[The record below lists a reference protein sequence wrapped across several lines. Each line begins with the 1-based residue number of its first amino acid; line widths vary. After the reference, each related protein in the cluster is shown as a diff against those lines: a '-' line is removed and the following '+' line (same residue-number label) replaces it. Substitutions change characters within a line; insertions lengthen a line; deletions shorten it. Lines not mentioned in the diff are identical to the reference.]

1 MKLGGLNLSEFEIE
15 IDRFYLIICV
25 YRFRFKID
33 RMGSRVSESLNLNE
47 FKILIDFI
55 EVDYVSFDDKI
66 MEKEFIDSDRE

>member
-25 YRFRFKID
+25 YWFRFKID
-33 RMGSRVSESLNLNE
+33 RIGSRVSESLNLNE